1 VPFLLLDK
9 YKGKFMSSNFEKL
22 LGLPATTSE
31 ETTQITPD
39 VQSETTTETQ
49 EPETSP
55 ETAKETD
62 NKAETDTNETT
73 NTEKNDESTPE
84 GIAKALK
91 DTKSALTKLQQEKA
105 DREKADTEKAKADA
119 EKSKAEAD
127 AKLQSEIKNVSE
139 TEKKLN
145 SEEKAAKDSW
155 DIWKEKSLENYS
167 KNPAHPDFQG
177 MNLTQLVKSL
187 DAFIKDKTNAITAE
201 FSQKKQELKIAES
214 NLFTQTIEQNYKKAE
229 DLLGEDIKN
238 PIYKDLWEGIKAL
251 KEANPHF
258 IVKDIF
264 PLVKKAIKDNQE
276 MLSKEFAENQKREQ
290 TKKTQPQLDGSH
302 PAPGGK
308 DEGNF
313 MKLLYQR

>member
-22 LGLPATTSE
+22 LGLPATTLE

-105 DREKADTEKAKADA
+105 DREKAETEKAKADA
-119 EKSKAEAD
+119 ES
-127 AKLQSEIKNVSE
+127 KLQTEINNVSE
-139 TEKKLN
+139 SEKKLN

-155 DIWKEKSLENYS
+155 DIWKEKTLENYS

-187 DAFIKDKTNAITAE
+187 DTFIKDKTNAITAE
-201 FSQKKQELKIAES
+201 YSQKKQELKIAES

>member
-1 VPFLLLDK
+1 
-9 YKGKFMSSNFEKL
+9 MSSNFEKL

-105 DREKADTEKAKADA
+105 DREKAETEKAKADA
-119 EKSKAEAD
+119 ES
-127 AKLQSEIKNVSE
+127 KLQTEINNVSE
-139 TEKKLN
+139 SEKKLN

-155 DIWKEKSLENYS
+155 DIWKEKTLENYS

-187 DAFIKDKTNAITAE
+187 DTFIKDKTNAITAE
-201 FSQKKQELKIAES
+201 YSQKKHELKIAES

-264 PLVKKAIKDNQE
+264 PLVKKAIQDNQE

>member
-1 VPFLLLDK
+1 
-9 YKGKFMSSNFEKL
+9 MSSNFEKL
-22 LGLPATTSE
+22 LGLPATTLE

-105 DREKADTEKAKADA
+105 DREKAETEKAKADA
-119 EKSKAEAD
+119 ES
-127 AKLQSEIKNVSE
+127 KLQTEINNVSE
-139 TEKKLN
+139 SEKKLN

-155 DIWKEKSLENYS
+155 DIWKEKTLENYS

-187 DAFIKDKTNAITAE
+187 DAFIKDKTNAITTE
-201 FSQKKQELKIAES
+201 FSQKKQGLKIAES

>member
-1 VPFLLLDK
+1 
-9 YKGKFMSSNFEKL
+9 MSSNFEKL
-22 LGLPATTSE
+22 LGLPATTLE

-105 DREKADTEKAKADA
+105 DREKAETEKAKADA
-119 EKSKAEAD
+119 ES
-127 AKLQSEIKNVSE
+127 KLQTEINNVSE
-139 TEKKLN
+139 SEKKLN

-155 DIWKEKSLENYS
+155 DIWKEKTLENYS

-187 DAFIKDKTNAITAE
+187 DTFIKDKTNAITAE
-201 FSQKKQELKIAES
+201 YSQKKQELKIAES

>member
-1 VPFLLLDK
+1 
-9 YKGKFMSSNFEKL
+9 MSSNFEKL
-22 LGLPATTSE
+22 LGLPATTLE

-119 EKSKAEAD
+119 ES
-127 AKLQSEIKNVSE
+127 KLQTEINNVSE
-139 TEKKLN
+139 SEKKLN

-155 DIWKEKSLENYS
+155 DIWKEKTLENYS